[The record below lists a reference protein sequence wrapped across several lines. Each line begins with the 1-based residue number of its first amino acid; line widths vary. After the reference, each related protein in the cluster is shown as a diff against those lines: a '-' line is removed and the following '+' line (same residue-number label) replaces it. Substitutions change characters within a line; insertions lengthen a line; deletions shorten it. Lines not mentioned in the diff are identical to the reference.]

1 MPTVATIGTNI
12 LAHLER
18 EAGTSEYW
26 DISKVYEVVNFLYKM
41 LSNDYR
47 NVIDVYTRNSVITV
61 GQIYELPE
69 SILAVNEV
77 LFDGKALDP
86 KSIYEIKLMD
96 TEWRTRSGTP
106 DWYSLDYR
114 LGYVLLWYF
123 PATVVEIKIVGPIV
137 PDTLTSTD
145 IPKSPYSNGQILEPG
160 VVSFLLAQEGG
171 GQNLERS
178 SYWYDVFLGALNTLN
193 MKKHISMD
201 NALRSIETPRGRFF
215 GPRLPNNYPSINWF
229 RR

>member
-26 DISKVYEVVNFLYKM
+26 GIAKVYEVINFLYKI

-47 NVIDVYTRNSVITV
+47 NVIDVYTRDSVITV

-77 LFDGKALDP
+77 LFDGEALDP
-86 KSIYEIKLMD
+86 KSIYEIRLMD
-96 TEWRTRSGTP
+96 TEWRIRSGTP

-114 LGYVLLWYF
+114 LGYLLLWYF
-123 PATVVEIKIVGPIV
+123 PATVCEIKIVGPII
-137 PDTLTSTD
+137 PDTLVSTD
-145 IPKSPYSNGQILEPG
+145 IPKSPYSNGQILEPAS
-160 VVSFLLAQEGG
+160 VSFLLAQEGG

-215 GPRLPNNYPSINWF
+215 GPRLPSNYPSINWF